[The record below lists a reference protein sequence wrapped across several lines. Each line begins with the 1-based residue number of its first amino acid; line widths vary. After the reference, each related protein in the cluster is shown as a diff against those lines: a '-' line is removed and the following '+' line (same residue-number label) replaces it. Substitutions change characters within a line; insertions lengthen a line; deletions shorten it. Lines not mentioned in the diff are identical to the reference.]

1 MGGRKGYGGV
11 RVVGSG
17 DGIKVAGREG
27 EVVVACEARIYCK
40 LTRCVREQ
48 NPGDAAQ
55 RRENGRRS

>member
-40 LTRCVREQ
+40 LKWKH
-48 NPGDAAQ
+48 
-55 RRENGRRS
+55 